1 MLTILNRR
9 ELLVTLSME
18 RQAEVRRIL
27 AENGIDYT
35 IKTTNMQGG
44 MQKANM
50 WSAGF
55 NQSFAWEYKIY
66 VHKKDL
72 EYAQHLIRWRNG
84 VRMGQMIDKSGV
96 FIPFQNQGLAV
107 LRTDWAQSRLK
118 GTINRKLT
126 KACIWKSNFQFARER
141 YGERMRILYELS
153 WLWETL
159 VIALAA
165 AAVCVV
171 CAMLICKAVKKNLS
185 KKTAAV
191 IGAAA
196 FAGAVLAVI
205 VIARTPMPLWLN
217 GMLDCLC
224 ISTTYDLC
232 VW

>member
-1 MLTILNRR
+1 MSWLISSLTVWQNIFHGICFSKNHITQQPEMNLKK
-9 ELLVTLSME
+9 T
-18 RQAEVRRIL
+18 RIPW
-27 AENGIDYT
+27 
-35 IKTTNMQGG
+35 TNLRG
-44 MQKANM
+44 
-50 WSAGF
+50 S
-55 NQSFAWEYKIY
+55 EKIY
-66 VHKKDL
+66 K
-72 EYAQHLIRWRNG
+72 ARS
-84 VRMGQMIDKSGV
+84 KS
-96 FIPFQNQGLAV
+96 
-107 LRTDWAQSRLK
+107 
-118 GTINRKLT
+118 
-126 KACIWKSNFQFARER
+126 QFARER